1 MRRERP
7 DTRHRPRPKASLRVG
22 DTVEV
27 ISGKDRGERGQVTE
41 VLTFESMVRV
51 SGVHIIIKH
60 QRRAGRARTMQ
71 QQAGR
76 IEMPGKIHISNVMLV
91 CPTCGQRT
99 RPRVEGEGPAK
110 QRICRKCGAEIARAT
125 VEE

>member
-1 MRRERP
+1 MRRERAN
-7 DTRHRPRPKASLRVG
+7 TRRREKPKVRLRVG

-27 ISGKDRGERGQVTE
+27 VAGKDRGERGQITE
-41 VLTFESMVRV
+41 VLPFEHRVRV
-51 SGVHIIIKH
+51 SGVAVIVKH
-60 QRRAGRARTMQ
+60 QRAGGRRAMQ

-76 IEMPGKIHISNVMLV
+76 IQMPGKIHVSNVMLV

-99 RPRVEGEGPAK
+99 RIGIEGLGPDKHRV
-110 QRICRKCGAEIARAT
+110 CRKCGAEVPTAA